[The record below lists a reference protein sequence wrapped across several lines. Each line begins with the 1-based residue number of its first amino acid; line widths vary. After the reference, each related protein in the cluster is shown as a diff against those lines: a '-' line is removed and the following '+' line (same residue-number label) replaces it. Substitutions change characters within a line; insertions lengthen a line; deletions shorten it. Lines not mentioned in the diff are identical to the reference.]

1 MVITNATSLN
11 LKMKHL
17 VNRLSV
23 NHAWQEKKVL
33 KSAETA
39 YIYIYIYIRLI
50 YCFFNI
56 TVS

>member
-39 YIYIYIYIRLI
+39 YIYIYIRLI